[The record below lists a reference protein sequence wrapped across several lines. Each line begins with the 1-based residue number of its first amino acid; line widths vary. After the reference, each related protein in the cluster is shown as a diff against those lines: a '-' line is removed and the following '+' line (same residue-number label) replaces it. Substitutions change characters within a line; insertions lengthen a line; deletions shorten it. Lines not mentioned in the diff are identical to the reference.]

1 MPLVRGECVCVCVCV
16 CKTEVH
22 HVFLC
27 AASNGHV
34 DSVQVMLRYITNSSH
49 VDCVDV
55 YGR

>member
-1 MPLVRGECVCVCVCV
+1 MLLVRGGGVCVCVWY
-16 CKTEVH
+16 KSELH

-27 AASNGHV
+27 VASNGHV